1 MNEKIFLISLG
12 CAKNLVNSEQM
23 LAMLEESGYKRV
35 DDPADCD
42 VAIVN
47 TCGYKRAC
55 SYRLSYRAIQG

>member
-42 VAIVN
+42 EI
-47 TCGYKRAC
+47 GRAHV
-55 SYRLSYRAIQG
+55 